1 MADAMEVIVKKIKKE
16 LKSIARDGIFAD
28 EALST
33 FLMEVES
40 MMNSHYL
47 TAASGGINDL

>member
-1 MADAMEVIVKKIKKE
+1 MADAMEVMVKKTKKE
-16 LKSIARDGIFAD
+16 LKPIVRDGIFAD

-40 MMNSHYL
+40 MMNSHHL
-47 TAASGGINDL
+47 TVASDGINDL